1 MRAPICSSSLFVVK
15 MTIPSVTLNNGVQM
29 PAIGFGTWAGMDPAE
44 WHKSEPWLATALKAG
59 YTHFDTAQMYGTEK
73 YIGNILKDAGIP
85 RDKLFIT
92 SKLLWNYHSLIEESL
107 DTTLKDLGTDYVDL
121 FLIHWPQMVFYE
133 EGNIRPRNPDGTLKV
148 VESPSFN
155 DVWAVFEKLLDTGK
169 VKSIGVS
176 NFSIKT
182 LEELLK
188 TAKVVPSVNQIELHP
203 YLAQTE
209 LVEYCKSKGIVVT
222 AYAPTGYSQVLGD
235 PLIIELAAKYKAS
248 PAQVV
253 LAWHLARGTTAVP
266 KSTSEAHQKENLNL
280 PTLDSKDVERITAL
294 DKGLRI
300 CNKPTETGII
310 CGWSV
315 ERMGW

>member
-1 MRAPICSSSLFVVK
+1 
-15 MTIPSVTLNNGVQM
+15 
-29 PAIGFGTWAGMDPAE
+29 
-44 WHKSEPWLATALKAG
+44 
-59 YTHFDTAQMYGTEK
+59 MYGTEK

-85 RDKLFIT
+85 REKLFIT

-121 FLIHWPQMVFYE
+121 VSDALGLPDSIMNKPLVSHSLAAN
-133 EGNIRPRNPDGTLKV
+133 GLLRRPRNPDGTLKV

-155 DVWAVFEKLLDTGK
+155 DVWAVFEKLVDTGK

-188 TAKVVPSVNQIELHP
+188 TAKVVPAVNQIELHP

-222 AYAPTGYSQVLGD
+222 AYAPTGYSKVLSD
-235 PLIIELAAKYKAS
+235 PLIVELAAKYKTS

-280 PTLDSKDVERITAL
+280 PTLDSEDVERITAL
-294 DKGLRI
+294 DKGLRV
-300 CNKPTETGII
+300 CNNPTENGII